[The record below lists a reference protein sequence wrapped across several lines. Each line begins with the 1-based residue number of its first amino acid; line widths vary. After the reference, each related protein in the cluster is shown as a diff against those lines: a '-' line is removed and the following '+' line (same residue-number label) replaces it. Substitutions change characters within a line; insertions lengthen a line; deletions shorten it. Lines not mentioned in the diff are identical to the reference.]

1 MSRLRWL
8 VLLLV
13 LFTSGLIVGR
23 ASVPQEAT
31 PPPSWSIAGS
41 LAEARN
47 YPQVTAL
54 PTGEL
59 LVTGG
64 VDPAFPDVARATS
77 ELFDVVRGSVDAA
90 RAHPVPH
97 DPAARRARARAR
109 RPRGAR
115 RAVAHVGD
123 LRPAHRFVER
133 GTAAP
138 VRARPLGARGP
149 AER

>member
-8 VLLLV
+8 VPLLV
-13 LFTSGLIVGR
+13 LFAAGLIVGR
-23 ASVPQEAT
+23 ASAPGAAA
-31 PPPSWSIAGS
+31 PPSWSVAGS

-77 ELFDVVRGSVDAA
+77 ELFDVARGTTTILAPAGPGRANHTATLAA
-90 RAHPVPH
+90 RKSGGEG
-97 DPAARRARARAR
+97 R
-109 RPRGAR
+109 
-115 RAVAHVGD
+115 
-123 LRPAHRFVER
+123 
-133 GTAAP
+133 
-138 VRARPLGARGP
+138 
-149 AER
+149 

>member
-8 VLLLV
+8 VPLLV

-23 ASVPQEAT
+23 ASAPQEAA
-31 PPPSWSIAGS
+31 PPPSWSVAGS

-64 VDPAFPDVARATS
+64 VDPPFPHVARATS
-77 ELFDVVRGSVDAA
+77 ELFDVARGTSTLLAPA
-90 RAHPVPH
+90 RPGRAHHTPT
-97 DPAARRARARAR
+97 PAWGHRVV
-109 RPRGAR
+109 
-115 RAVAHVGD
+115 VA
-123 LRPAHRFVER
+123 R
-133 GTAAP
+133 GTDYYS
-138 VRARPLGARGP
+138 RS
-149 AER
+149 